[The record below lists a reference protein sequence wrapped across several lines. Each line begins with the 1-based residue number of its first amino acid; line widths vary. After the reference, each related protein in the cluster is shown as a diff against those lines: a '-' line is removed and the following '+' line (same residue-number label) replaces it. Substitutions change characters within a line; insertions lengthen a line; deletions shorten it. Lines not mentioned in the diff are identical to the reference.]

1 MQMER
6 RRTQDGSSEYA
17 IMDDAHEMAPEGFE
31 PPAPTLQPSPIN
43 KSKTRSLSDSNS
55 TPSKLSPS
63 PYISESANRI
73 SKDDSSINT
82 TKESPATPT
91 TPSRPLF
98 APRNLSL
105 NMPVRQFTPPPAAA
119 SNAFA
124 RPAAPLSPQLD
135 HSQIYA
141 TPANVLP
148 RRSRGL
154 DFSRA
159 ATSLHHSTLAEQS
172 SPDSSPTMGGRAMAI
187 PGRRADGTGPEQ
199 TSSSLW
205 SMMGNQEKVAISGSL
220 GSNHAMVSDS
230 SSSDDDHDMDEDMD
244 DTYVMTPQVTKT
256 MPIGHSGMSG
266 PFGSPASNSFTNFQ
280 QRRPRKNHKKDRGPY
295 GLGFHSINNSSSRS
309 PPSTANARRESIS
322 WQANKLRI
330 SGNDGEDKG
339 RGSSEGDGMSSD
351 GQRGVVRR
359 AVTRRGNLLVSFL
372 PLALNSVY

>member
-1 MQMER
+1 MK
-6 RRTQDGSSEYA
+6 D
-17 IMDDAHEMAPEGFE
+17 
-31 PPAPTLQPSPIN
+31 SP
-43 KSKTRSLSDSNS
+43 S
-55 TPSKLSPS
+55 TPV
-63 PYISESANRI
+63 
-73 SKDDSSINT
+73 
-82 TKESPATPT
+82 
-91 TPSRPLF
+91 TPSRHLF
-98 APRNLSL
+98 ASRNMPL
-105 NMPVRQFTPPPAAA
+105 NMPSGQSTPPAGA

-159 ATSLHHSTLAEQS
+159 ATSLHHSTLADQS

-187 PGRRADGTGPEQ
+187 PARRTDGTGPEQ

-205 SMMGNQEKVAISGSL
+205 SIMGNQEKMAISSSL

-230 SSSDDDHDMDEDMD
+230 SSSDGDHDMDEDMD
-244 DTYVMTPQVTKT
+244 DSYVMTPQVNKT
-256 MPIGHSGMSG
+256 TPIAHLPMGG

-280 QRRPRKNHKKDRGPY
+280 QRRNRKNHKKDRGPY
-295 GLGFHSINNSSSRS
+295 GLGFHNVNNSASRS

-330 SGNDGEDKG
+330 SGNDGEDMG
-339 RGSSEGDGMSSD
+339 RASSEGDGMSSD
-351 GQRGVVRR
+351 GQRNVVRR
-359 AVTRRGNLLVSFL
+359 VVTRRGNLLVSL
-372 PLALNSVY
+372 HIACPLRPDQHADCVLTAKDENIRSDPSSACRRECTC